1 MVFVRDVER
10 GRVVVSPLMNRDK
23 EFVGQGLAFPL
34 QVNPRGEL
42 SLVTGMTDIEQAIG
56 IILGTIP
63 GERVMRPGFGCRAWE
78 LIFAPNN
85 AATQSLLVT
94 YVRQALE
101 FWEPRIELS
110 SVEVNTDTTNETAL
124 LVEINYT
131 IKTTHDQRSI
141 VYPFYIMG
149 EE

>member
-1 MVFVRDVER
+1 
-10 GRVVVSPLMNRDK
+10 MNRDK

-42 SLVTGMTDIEQAIG
+42 ALVTGNTDIEQSIG

-63 GERVMRPGFGCRAWE
+63 GERVMRPTFGCRAWE

-85 AATQSLLVT
+85 AATQSLLIA

-101 FWEPRIELS
+101 FWEPRIELTE
-110 SVEVNTDTTNETAL
+110 VEVNADVEDNSVL
-124 LVEINYT
+124 LVEIQYE
-131 IKTTHDQRSI
+131 IKATHDQRSI

>member
-1 MVFVRDVER
+1 MAAPV
-10 GRVVVSPLMNRDK
+10 NRDK

-34 QVNPRGEL
+34 QANARGEVA
-42 SLVTGMTDIEQAIG
+42 LVTGATDIEQAIG

-63 GERVMRPGFGCRAWE
+63 GERVMRPEFGCRAWE
-78 LIFAPNN
+78 LVFAPNN
-85 AATQSLLVT
+85 PSTRSLLAL

-101 FWEPRIELS
+101 FWEPRIDLS
-110 SVEVNTDTTNETAL
+110 DVVVATDPQDTSRLT
-124 LVEINYT
+124 VDIVYQ
-131 IKTTHDQRSI
+131 IKATHDRRSI

>member
-1 MVFVRDVER
+1 MA
-10 GRVVVSPLMNRDK
+10 SPLMNRDK

-34 QVNPRGEL
+34 QVNARGEL
-42 SLVTGMTDIEQAIG
+42 ALVTGATDIEQSIG

-63 GERVMRPGFGCRAWE
+63 GERVMRPTFGCRAWE

-85 AATQSLLVT
+85 AATQSLLIT

-101 FWEPRIELS
+101 FWEPRIEL
-110 SVEVNTDTTNETAL
+110 TDVDVATDENEPSAL
-124 LVEINYT
+124 LVEIKYE